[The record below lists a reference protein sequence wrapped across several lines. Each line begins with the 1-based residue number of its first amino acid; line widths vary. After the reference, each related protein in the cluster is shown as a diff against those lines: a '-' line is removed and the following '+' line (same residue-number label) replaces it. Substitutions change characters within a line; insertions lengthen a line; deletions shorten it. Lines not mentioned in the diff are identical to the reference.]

1 MTVTLYK
8 STTCPQCKVVKIKL
22 ERKGIPFVEVYD
34 EDVLAKEGIK
44 SVPTLDV
51 DGVRITTPKKIN
63 DWINAQE
70 DTNG

>member
-1 MTVTLYK
+1 MITLYK
-8 STTCPQCKVVKIKL
+8 TTTCPTCKVIKIKL
-22 ERKGIPFVEVYD
+22 EKKGIPFVEVYD
-34 EDVLAKEGIK
+34 EDVLAEEGIK

-70 DTNG
+70 GTNG